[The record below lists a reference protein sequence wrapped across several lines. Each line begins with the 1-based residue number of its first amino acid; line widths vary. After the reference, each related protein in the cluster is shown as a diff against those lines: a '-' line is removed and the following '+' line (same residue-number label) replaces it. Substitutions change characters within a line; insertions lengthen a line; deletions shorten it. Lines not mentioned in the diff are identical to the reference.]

1 MPAKSDK
8 QRKFFGMV
16 RAIQKGKRVKGADV
30 GKALRTFP
38 RLKKVAKDISSKD
51 AKELATEEHIDPDWT
66 CPVCKERLGDKKA
79 IARQGKHHYHRE
91 CLADKVQAESFSHYA
106 AAY

>member
-16 RAIQKGKRVKGADV
+16 RAIQKGKAVKGSDV

-51 AKELATEEHIDPDWT
+51 ASKLATEEHVDPDWT
-66 CPVCKERLGDKKA
+66 CPICKKKLGKKA
-79 IARQGKHHYHRE
+79 VARKGKHHYHRG
-91 CLADKVQAESFSHYA
+91 CLADKVQAESFKHYVCE
-106 AAY
+106 Y